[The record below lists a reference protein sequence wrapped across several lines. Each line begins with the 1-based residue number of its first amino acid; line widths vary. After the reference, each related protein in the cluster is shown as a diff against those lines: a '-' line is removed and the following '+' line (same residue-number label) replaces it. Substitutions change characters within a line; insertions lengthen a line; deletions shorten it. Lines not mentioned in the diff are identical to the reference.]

1 MRRDRSDRAGLKRRA
16 VLKRLNVCMQRL
28 GQVKSRH
35 PVTHRVE
42 TGEQAQVDEHQHL
55 QHRAFGV
62 NSASEQPQH
71 RGCADKALRVPGI
84 HEDLLQI

>member
-1 MRRDRSDRAGLKRRA
+1 MRRGRSDRAGLKRRA

-35 PVTHRVE
+35 PVKHRVE

-55 QHRAFGV
+55 QHGTFGV
-62 NSASEQPQH
+62 NRASKHPHE
-71 RGCADKALRVPGI
+71 RGCADKSF
-84 HEDLLQI
+84 